1 MGEEKEQRRGEVW
14 EAGEKAEGNIWLG
27 AARASSR
34 LIGLLRGHTHLVH
47 QSPGPLFPKVGLRAQ
62 GFSSAAPLMTAPVK
76 KTIPHLVS
84 CINLA
89 MSLSLTPAL
98 IKMESGLKPRT

>member
-1 MGEEKEQRRGEVW
+1 MWGKRKSRGEERHGRRGK
-14 EAGEKAEGNIWLG
+14 KAEGNIWLG

-34 LIGLLRGHTHLVH
+34 LIGLLRGHTHLAH

-62 GFSSAAPLMTAPVK
+62 GFGSAAPLMTAPVK

-84 CINLA
+84 VYKSRRVA
-89 MSLSLTPAL
+89 
-98 IKMESGLKPRT
+98 KPDTGPD